1 MARDGHCSL
10 LMAGTICWMIDLRSS
25 CHHEAAIGA
34 EGSLMI
40 AHLAETLP
48 SLSFGQ
54 AAIVLMSVAVLAL
67 NGWDSGA

>member
-1 MARDGHCSL
+1 V
-10 LMAGTICWMIDLRSS
+10 
-25 CHHEAAIGA
+25 AIQA

-54 AAIVLMSVAVLAL
+54 AAIILVAMAVLAL
-67 NGWDSGA
+67 NGWDPGP